1 MTQDEIIWQ
10 NEVLEMA
17 RQSGLMDRILP
28 NFLSTPKTEA
38 AFEAFAKLLLERGY
52 MAGYTDCDNGNKT
65 ITSTLIADAVKDERE
80 YYEGVLTQIC
90 VQCRSNEWGPL
101 THKKE
106 ILNWFHDF
114 AANALERG
122 EA

>member
-17 RQSGLMDRILP
+17 RQAGLSLASDRPYDLHG
-28 NFLSTPKTEA
+28 LQSQL
-38 AFEAFAKLLLERGY
+38 FEFAKLLLERGY

>member
-1 MTQDEIIWQ
+1 MLRDEII
-10 NEVLEMA
+10 EMA
-17 RQSGLMDRILP
+17 RQAGFSNWYEGELQSPYVEGSDISGMLEDL
-28 NFLSTPKTEA
+28 
-38 AFEAFAKLLLERGY
+38 AKLV
-52 MAGYTDCDNGNKT
+52 AAK
-65 ITSTLIADAVKDERE
+65 ERE
-80 YYEGVLTQIC
+80 HYEGVLTQIC

>member
-1 MTQDEIIWQ
+1 MLRDEII
-10 NEVLEMA
+10 EMA
-17 RQSGLMDRILP
+17 RKTLSKDIDGLWLAG
-28 NFLSTPKTEA
+28 TPDL
-38 AFEAFAKLLLERGY
+38 EAFAKLV
-52 MAGYTDCDNGNKT
+52 AAK
-65 ITSTLIADAVKDERE
+65 ERE
-80 YYEGVLTQIC
+80 HYEGVLTQIC

>member
-1 MTQDEIIWQ
+1 MLRDEII
-10 NEVLEMA
+10 EMA
-17 RQSGLMDRILP
+17 RQA
-28 NFLSTPKTEA
+28 NFLTHPENTYIISPHPSEDA
-38 AFEAFAKLLLERGY
+38 DLYEELEAFAKLV
-52 MAGYTDCDNGNKT
+52 AAK
-65 ITSTLIADAVKDERE
+65 ERE
-80 YYEGVLTQIC
+80 HYEGVLTKIC